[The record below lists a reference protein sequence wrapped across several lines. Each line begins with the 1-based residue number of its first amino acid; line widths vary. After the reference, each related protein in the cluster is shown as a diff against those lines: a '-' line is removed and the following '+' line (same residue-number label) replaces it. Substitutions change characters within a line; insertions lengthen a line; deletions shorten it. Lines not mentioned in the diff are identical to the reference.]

1 MDDLMMTDNIVKDYN
16 DIQFGNLDMQ
26 QNFYEKDY
34 NEDNLL
40 SSFLNIFVIIT
51 LVLGI
56 SIFYLMNLI
65 TENFLTQTEK
75 EKRDCYVNKIK
86 VHIVKKHIKK
96 SFCIYR
102 RVDDILLRDMNE
114 YLNFK
119 NEIKYILD
127 LYIED
132 LDIPNNINVS
142 KTLEYIQNNGNLNM
156 DELFGKLP
164 RVIYEIEFSYKKD
177 NEVIT
182 RSFLN
187 IEKITHIFHF
197 LNDFEI
203 NLYSL
208 GYLLND
214 YVINFKNSM
223 STTRTLKMQ
232 KQYKKLENRF
242 KNEKLT
248 VNVDGNLFDL
258 SEKVNFFELIQQK
271 EDLEIDM
278 NVIYFLMKNFLDLE
292 PENCEITHLNYENKE
307 YNIRQMAIL
316 NENEVMNIS
325 NYCELYDDE
334 DNEDDEENQDN
345 VKNEGK
351 FRYKPYIKILDRPT
365 TEDEISF
372 RNILINYFLKI
383 NNEMF
388 VNSQIRE
395 EGRVE
400 EH

>member
-1 MDDLMMTDNIVKDYN
+1 MDDLMITDNIMKETSN
-16 DIQFGNLDMQ
+16 IQFGNLDMQ
-26 QNFYEKDY
+26 NNLYEKDY

-40 SSFLNIFVIIT
+40 SSFLNLFVIIT
-51 LVLGI
+51 FFLGI

-65 TENFLTQTEK
+65 SEKSEKSENV
-75 EKRDCYVNKIK
+75 YVNKIK

-102 RVDDILLRDMNE
+102 REDNILLRDLKE
-114 YLNFK
+114 YINFK

-132 LDIPNNINVS
+132 LDIPNNSNVS
-142 KTLEYIQNNGNLNM
+142 KTLEYIENNGNLNM

-164 RVIYEIEFSYKKD
+164 RIIYEIEFSYKKD

-187 IEKITHIFHF
+187 IEKITYIFHF
-197 LNDFEI
+197 LNEFEI
-203 NLYSL
+203 DLYSL

-214 YVINFKNSM
+214 YIINFKNSV
-223 STTRTLKMQ
+223 S
-232 KQYKKLENRF
+232 KKLENRF

-248 VNVDGNLFDL
+248 VNVDGNLFNL

-292 PENCEITHLNYENKE
+292 PENCEITHLNYENHKF
-307 YNIRQMAIL
+307 NIRQMAIL

-334 DNEDDEENQDN
+334 EDEEN
-345 VKNEGK
+345 EEK

-365 TEDEISF
+365 TEDENSF
-372 RNILINYFLKI
+372 RNILINYFL
-383 NNEMF
+383 
-388 VNSQIRE
+388 QIMNDMDK
-395 EGRVE
+395 
-400 EH
+400 